1 MSITYKTTCL
11 ICKVDVSDD
20 QFFTVGK
27 KGLDTLIH
35 YSQLRNNKDLEEEL
49 TKMDTVTVHVVCRRD
64 YINAKRKVLKC
75 ATESPKNRLCSVS
88 SF

>member
-35 YSQLRNNKDLEEEL
+35 YSQLRNNKELEEEL
-49 TKMDTVTVHVVCRRD
+49 TKMKTVTVHVACRCD
-64 YINAKRKVLKC
+64 YTNPKRKVEVCIGK
-75 ATESPKNRLCSVS
+75 P
-88 SF
+88 

>member
-27 KGLDTLIH
+27 KSRYLNPLFTTA
-35 YSQLRNNKDLEEEL
+35 Q
-49 TKMDTVTVHVVCRRD
+49 
-64 YINAKRKVLKC
+64 
-75 ATESPKNRLCSVS
+75 
-88 SF
+88 

>member
-20 QFFTVGK
+20 QFFTVAK

-35 YSQLRNNKDLEEEL
+35 YSQLRNNKDLE
-49 TKMDTVTVHVVCRRD
+49 
-64 YINAKRKVLKC
+64 
-75 ATESPKNRLCSVS
+75 
-88 SF
+88 